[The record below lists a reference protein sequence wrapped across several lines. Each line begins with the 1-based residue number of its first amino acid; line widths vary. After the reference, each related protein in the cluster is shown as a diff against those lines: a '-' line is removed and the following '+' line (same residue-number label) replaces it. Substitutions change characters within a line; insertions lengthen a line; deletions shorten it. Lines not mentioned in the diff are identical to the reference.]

1 LTGTLKIDENKPT
14 HGLRSAI
21 QLKKIKIKKLVPI
34 LFLLFAGAFT
44 GAAVFAEEPAIVW
57 GQIRVEGGSPLSS
70 IRVTAVEEKLGLS
83 QSSVTDPSGTFIL
96 MGLPAGSYKMG
107 FEAESFRGH
116 LQDRVVVEPGRVLR
130 LQILIYGIGGQRSFV
145 ARVFAVDDTTTISQT
160 IQDESQI
167 GLLPSG
173 NSVWSLVENQ
183 DFSATTHR
191 IDVGGVW
198 AGIPALFSAR
208 GSSSWTQT
216 SYLLNGLDVT
226 DPYQTGLPLFYPDI
240 FSLSW
245 TQLQN
250 AGLPAQTLTPGG
262 SLDLVPKR
270 GGSKFRGEFTGFYS
284 DGALASS
291 NITPALI
298 KEGIRDADFLNAFR
312 EGNFQLSGPLIP
324 EKLYFYSSWTG
335 FNLSRHIAGYP
346 QEDKASLLSGLVQA
360 EYRFGQ
366 NSLRFLWTGQAVNSP
381 SLGAD
386 KNTPPETTLDQTN
399 RYHVVQAIGDF
410 RLGRNHELRAAIG
423 YTRGNLRSQFQES
436 ARDPHRAEIFQG
448 ISAGAAPL
456 AGFDDRSSLTLLVNG
471 ISFFGNPLHSRH
483 KLEYGFEVT
492 RRSASSHEEIRDNL
506 HLRFFSGNPLEVVKY
521 NTPLDERERGFSASV
536 FVQDAVTL
544 GDFLTVYGGLNLSY
558 CQGRGAP
565 DASIRKENEIR
576 WLNLS
581 PRLGLVLP
589 LSKAGKT
596 AVKFSVA
603 RYFFTLP
610 LSWLSYGN
618 PDALGG
624 LVYSWDD
631 KNHDGFYQEGEAQ
644 QLIRREGP
652 LFARIDP
659 NILRPYTDELSLGF
673 VQSVG
678 PNWFFSL
685 TGYLRKTAK
694 LVAALNVG
702 VPFST
707 YQPFRIFDA
716 GDDQLGGTPDD
727 LAFTVFNQSRET
739 LGHDFFLLTNPDAAQ
754 RTSRYKGLDLV
765 FYRKYDGRFSFF
777 LSLTA
782 TQAEGTANPGNTEL
796 ENDDGVVGN
805 LYANPNT
812 LINARGRLRFDR
824 AYTGRIGFTLAA
836 PFGIRIG
843 YLIKYYDG
851 QPFARK
857 IIVQGLNQG
866 PFYIMAHPRGVSRYE
881 FNMTHDLRLEKTF
894 EFGGSRLR
902 LMLDGFNIFNQ
913 SLATVENE
921 WTGPQYPLRFAT
933 EIQSPRVFRLGI
945 AYEF

>member
-1 LTGTLKIDENKPT
+1 MTGTLKIDENKSA
-14 HGLRSAI
+14 HALRSAI
-21 QLKKIKIKKLVPI
+21 QLKKIKIKKITPI

-44 GAAVFAEEPAIVW
+44 GAAVFAEEPAVVW
-57 GQIRVEGGSPLSS
+57 GQIRAEGGSPLSG
-70 IRVTAVEEKLGLS
+70 IKVTSVEERLGLS
-83 QSSVTDPSGTFIL
+83 RSSVTDPSGAFIIL
-96 MGLPAGSYKMG
+96 GLPAGTYKMG

-116 LQDRVVVEPGRVLR
+116 LQDRVVLEPGRVLR
-130 LQILIYGIGGQRSFV
+130 LQILIYGTGGQRSFV
-145 ARVFAVDDTTTISQT
+145 AKVLALDDTTAISQT
-160 IQDESQI
+160 ILGESQI
-167 GLLPSG
+167 GFLPSG
-173 NSVWSLVENQ
+173 NSIWSLVENQ
-183 DFSATTHR
+183 DFSATTDR

-198 AGIPALFSAR
+198 AGVPAHFSTR

-226 DPYQTGLPLFYPDI
+226 DPYQTGQPLFYPDI

-250 AGLPAQTLTPGG
+250 AGLPPQTFTPGG

-270 GGSKFRGEFTGFYS
+270 GGSKFRGEFSGFYI
-284 DGALASS
+284 DKALASS

-298 KEGIRDADFLNAFR
+298 NEGIRDTDFLNSFR

-324 EKLYFYSSWTG
+324 DKLYFYSSWTG
-335 FNLSRHIAGYP
+335 FNVSRHIAGYP
-346 QEDKASLLSGLVQA
+346 QEDRASLLSGLIQA

-366 NSLRFLWTGQAVNSP
+366 NSLRFVWTGQVVNSP
-381 SLGAD
+381 SFGAD
-386 KNTPPETTLDQTN
+386 KNTPAEATLDQTN
-399 RYHVVQAIGDF
+399 RYHVVQALGDF
-410 RLGRNHELRAAIG
+410 RLGRNHALRAAIG
-423 YTRGNLRSQFQES
+423 LALGNLQSRFQEGS
-436 ARDPHRAEIFQG
+436 HGPHRSEIFQG
-448 ISAGAAPL
+448 TTAGAAPL
-456 AGFDDRSSLTLLVNG
+456 ATLDDRSSLTLLVKG
-471 ISFFGNPLHSRH
+471 ISFFGNALHSRH
-483 KLEYGFEVT
+483 KLEYGCEVM

-506 HLRFFSGNPLEVVKY
+506 HLRFFGENPAEVVKY
-521 NTPLDERERGFSASV
+521 STPLDERERGFSASV

-565 DASIRKENEIR
+565 DATARKENEIR

-581 PRLGLVLP
+581 PRLGVVLP

-596 AVKFSVA
+596 AIRFSVA

-624 LVYSWDD
+624 LVYNWDD

-652 LFARIDP
+652 LFAGIDP
-659 NILRPYTDELSLGF
+659 NIHRPYTDELSLGL
-673 VQSVG
+673 VQSLG
-678 PNWFFSL
+678 RNWFFSL
-685 TGYLRKTAK
+685 TGYLRKTAN

-707 YQPFRIFDA
+707 YQPVRISDA
-716 GDDQLGGTPDD
+716 GDDQLLGTPDD
-727 LAFTVFNQSRET
+727 LAFTVFGQSRET
-739 LGHDFFLLTNPDAAQ
+739 LGNDFLLLTNPDAAK

-765 FYRKYDGRFSFF
+765 FYRKYDGRFSLF

-782 TQAEGTANPGNTEL
+782 TQAEGTANPGNTEF
-796 ENDDGVVGN
+796 ENDDGVVGS

-812 LINARGRLRFDR
+812 LINAQGRLRFDR
-824 AYTGRIGFTLAA
+824 AYTGRVGFTLAA

-881 FNMTHDLRLEKTF
+881 FNMTHDLRLEKTL

-913 SLATVENE
+913 SLATAENE
-921 WTGPQYPLRFAT
+921 WTGPNYPLRFAT